1 MGSCCEPNQ
10 NDYDLIN
17 SSQNKNHTNEYD
29 RKNKITSIDKNIK
42 NGTKNYSINN
52 DLRKTNNDSN
62 PDNQNLF
69 TYNSKKKLKLIIKQS
84 KTLPEGKIIIITPPG
99 ILGSQYQDGIT
110 IFGDYNINNRV
121 DFVFP
126 KEESNTEQNH
136 AEIKYDK
143 TLDLFQVKSLRG
155 NGCFLKID
163 RKIVSIFIIIYIIIF
178 INYNF
183 YNFYYIFSY

>member
-1 MGSCCEPNQ
+1 M
-10 NDYDLIN
+10 
-17 SSQNKNHTNEYD
+17 
-29 RKNKITSIDKNIK
+29 
-42 NGTKNYSINN
+42 
-52 DLRKTNNDSN
+52 
-62 PDNQNLF
+62 
-69 TYNSKKKLKLIIKQS
+69 
-84 KTLPEGKIIIITPPG
+84 
-99 ILGSQYQDGIT
+99 GSQYQDGIT

-163 RKIVSIFIIIYIIIF
+163 RKIVIIYIL
-178 INYNF
+178 
-183 YNFYYIFSY
+183 

>member
-178 INYNF
+178 YKL
-183 YNFYYIFSY
+183 